1 MAISGPV
8 KPPGKRI
15 IKQMSTRTKWILL
28 SVASL
33 LAIGAGLCVFSEA
46 AHLKHINRPTGQWV
60 LMGTY
65 SLILINGGLCLLG
78 QAIRFRVMIDMR
90 QILRR
95 EIKKKAHQL
104 QHKRKRPSGVK

>member
-8 KPPGKRI
+8 KPPGKRV
-15 IKQMSTRTKWILL
+15 IKRMSTRTKWLLL

-33 LAIGAGLCVFSEA
+33 LAIGSGLCIFSEA
-46 AHLKHINRPTGQWV
+46 AHLKHSNRPTGQWV

-78 QAIRFRVMIDMR
+78 QAIRFRVMLDTRRIVR
-90 QILRR
+90 QA
-95 EIKKKAHQL
+95 IKKKAQEL
-104 QHKRKRPSGVK
+104 QAKRKRPSGEK

>member
-1 MAISGPV
+1 MTISGPV

-15 IKQMSTRTKWILL
+15 IKRMPTRTKWLLL

-33 LAIGAGLCVFSEA
+33 LAIGAGLCIFSEA

-65 SLILINGGLCLLG
+65 SLILINGGLCLFG
-78 QAIRFRVMIDMR
+78 QAVRFRVMMDTR
-90 QILRR
+90 QIVRR
-95 EIKKKAHQL
+95 EIRKKAREL
-104 QHKRKRPSGVK
+104 QGKRK

>member
-8 KPPGKRI
+8 KPPGKRV
-15 IKQMSTRTKWILL
+15 IKRMSTRTKWLLL

-33 LAIGAGLCVFSEA
+33 LAIGAGLCIFGEA
-46 AHLKHINRPTGQWV
+46 ANLKHTNRPVGQWV

-78 QAIRFRVMIDMR
+78 QAIRFRVMLDTRRIV
-90 QILRR
+90 RR
-95 EIKKKAHQL
+95 EIKKKVEEL
-104 QHKRKRPSGVK
+104 QSKRK